1 VSKSGEPERTNL
13 AYILAAYS
21 IRQGLQVPILVDL
34 DVDTKT
40 LSAHNML
47 GCMSLWSYNPTFI
60 KNPNPKINNSKNCR
74 PYETRMDL
82 GSEVIK

>member
-21 IRQGLQVPILVDL
+21 IRQGLQVPVLVDL

-47 GCMSLWSYNPTFI
+47 GCMSLVSYNPTFI
-60 KNPNPKINNSKNCR
+60 PNPKQKINTWR
-74 PYETRMDL
+74 PHETRMDL
-82 GSEVIK
+82 GSEVME